1 MIFRRVFFIPPRGLF
16 FSTLPSPFRCLHF
29 TLIVNKLRLRTDTS
43 TTNKQKTNHQLY
55 VGMMISKQP
64 LYIKG
69 IDSTNQEI
77 TKESAFGAMGMFIFL
92 FSSSVVYL
100 CYNKHHD
107 EEHDIRSRG
116 YMRPGSQGSEVGV
129 TSRGGFRD
137 LRMSDY
143 QVEMP
148 PSASNSPDNTSDDDE
163 DEHIDLLS

>member
-1 MIFRRVFFIPPRGLF
+1 
-16 FSTLPSPFRCLHF
+16 
-29 TLIVNKLRLRTDTS
+29 
-43 TTNKQKTNHQLY
+43 
-55 VGMMISKQP
+55 MMISKQP

-148 PSASNSPDNTSDDDE
+148 PSASNSPDNTSDDEE